1 MNKAMAINNIN
12 NNFDGFASKV
22 VDALNIGLR
31 QMAEK
36 AAENNESLVIGYLD
50 GTSASIPAKELLKS
64 LPKKGK

>member
-1 MNKAMAINNIN
+1 MPTDSLKPS
-12 NNFDGFASKV
+12 DVDFAKKLIA
-22 VDALNIGLR
+22 ALNIGLIK
-31 QMAEK
+31 MAEK